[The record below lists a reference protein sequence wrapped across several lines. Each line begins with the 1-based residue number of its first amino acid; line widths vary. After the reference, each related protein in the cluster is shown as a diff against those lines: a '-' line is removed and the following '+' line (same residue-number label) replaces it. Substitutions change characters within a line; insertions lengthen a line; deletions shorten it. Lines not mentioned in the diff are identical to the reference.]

1 MPATLQ
7 VRAPENS
14 RIINGG
20 RTMRVTIYHNPGC
33 GTSRQ
38 TLAIIREAGLEPAII
53 EYLKTPPSRDE
64 LKRMLAAM
72 GQTARD
78 VIRRKET
85 LYGELGL
92 DDPALSED
100 QLIDA
105 MVDNPRLIERPIV
118 VTDRGTRL
126 CRPAERVHEIL

>member
-1 MPATLQ
+1 MG
-7 VRAPENS
+7 
-14 RIINGG
+14 I
-20 RTMRVTIYHNPGC
+20 TIYHNPGC
-33 GTSRQ
+33 STSRQ
-38 TLAIIREAGLEPAII
+38 TLAIIREAGVEPDIV
-53 EYLKTPPSRDE
+53 EYLKTPPTRYE

-78 VIRRKET
+78 VMRRKEA

-118 VTDRGTRL
+118 VTERGTRL
-126 CRPAERVHEIL
+126 CRPAERVREIL

>member
-1 MPATLQ
+1 
-7 VRAPENS
+7 
-14 RIINGG
+14 
-20 RTMRVTIYHNPGC
+20 MRVTIYHNPGC

-78 VIRRKET
+78 VIRRKEA